1 MYFLSPHIP
10 AHSSFTSTFTYTR
23 LVKVILLT
31 VVHQS
36 NYNSIS
42 SDSLHPGRLHIDIK
56 PRLSILTTVFLLDH
70 ILPLVARCVGVSKAP
85 TVP

>member
-10 AHSSFTSTFTYTR
+10 AHSSTFTYAC
-23 LVKVILLT
+23 LIKVILLT

-36 NYNSIS
+36 NYSSIS

-56 PRLSILTTVFLLDH
+56 PRLSILTTVFLLDY
-70 ILPLVARCVGVSKAP
+70 ILPQV
-85 TVP
+85 